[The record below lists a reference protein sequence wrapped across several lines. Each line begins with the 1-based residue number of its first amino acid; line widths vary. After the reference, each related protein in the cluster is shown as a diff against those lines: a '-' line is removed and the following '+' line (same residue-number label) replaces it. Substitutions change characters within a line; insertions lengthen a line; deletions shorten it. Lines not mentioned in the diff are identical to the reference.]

1 MSFTHPVTYPFPL
14 FNFQTFPKRKMRT
27 EKQKSQFQGRNLPK
41 VLGKQD
47 MAEAG
52 GLSPGYFFMAII
64 NNVLKNG
71 HHLLALDVTVS
82 NHHRPAQCPQGCHVG
97 IVFVYVALQLGS

>member
-1 MSFTHPVTYPFPL
+1 M
-14 FNFQTFPKRKMRT
+14 RRT
-27 EKQKSQFQGRNLPK
+27 EKQKPQFQWRNLPE

-52 GLSPGYFFMAII
+52 DLSPGSGGLEMTLGGYSLMDII
-64 NNVLKNG
+64 NVLKHG

-82 NHHRPAQCPQGCHVG
+82 NHHRPTQCPQGCHVL
-97 IVFVYVALQLGS
+97 VYGALQLGS